1 MKDYKKDKNLEGI
14 LHEIKWHEMVQKGW
28 CLPFLNANIGH
39 FEVLFGGMAG
49 MLKWKGRTWLI
60 SY

>member
-49 MLKWKGRTWLI
+49 MLK
-60 SY
+60 